1 LVALRRLGFRFVL
14 LADDN
19 FYPVSLTDIKL
30 AERQNNAARVAELKR
45 IRAER
50 FELMEALS
58 RLPKDMVFF
67 TQITMEAAE
76 DTEFLDAMKRAHI
89 RGALVGVE
97 AVTPSGLKDIYKDFN
112 LAGEDLVRQLHK
124 FRAHGVHVLGSFIF
138 GLPSDREDTF
148 EATLSVAQRA
158 DISFAQFVM
167 LTPFP
172 GTVDFASWE
181 KQNPDPPKIAGI
193 PITRH
198 WLIPA
203 AQRPK
208 IYSSHPVLS
217 PDEIRMRTQKV
228 WDRFYSLPLT
238 WKRAQCVKSIRAK
251 LAFVF
256 ISKLY
261 RQMYA
266 NTGMATDSARAARST
281 RWARWL
287 AKPCRLLFTARPMPE
302 LTVP

>member
-1 LVALRRLGFRFVL
+1 
-14 LADDN
+14 
-19 FYPVSLTDIKL
+19 
-30 AERQNNAARVAELKR
+30 
-45 IRAER
+45 
-50 FELMEALS
+50 
-58 RLPKDMVFF
+58 MVFF

-76 DTEFLDAMKRAHI
+76 DPEFLHAMRRAHI

-112 LAGEDLVRQLHK
+112 LAGEDLVKRLQT

-138 GLPSDREDTF
+138 GLPSDRAETF
-148 EATLSVAQRA
+148 TATISVAQRA

-172 GTVDFASWE
+172 GTVDFAKWE
-181 KQNPDPPKIAGI
+181 REQRDPPRIAGV

-203 AQRPK
+203 EQRPK
-208 IYSSHPVLS
+208 IFSSHAVLS
-217 PDEIRMRTQKV
+217 AEEIRRRTQDV
-228 WDRFYSLPLT
+228 WDRFYSLRLI
-238 WKRAQCVKSIRAK
+238 WKRAQCVKSLRAK

-266 NTGMATDSARAARST
+266 NTGMAIDSARAARSA

-287 AKPCRLLFTARPMPE
+287 AKPCRMLFTAKPMPE
-302 LTVP
+302 LVVH